1 MKVAIN
7 YQTQQGAWGGGNRFV
22 GSLRAGLENAG
33 HDVRTTLADRDID
46 IILMVDPR
54 ARNPAST
61 FTAASIARYRA
72 TTNPDALVVHR
83 INECDERKGTRGM
96 NSLLKRA
103 NHLADHTVFVGEWL
117 RHLDL
122 WQNGAEASWSTIHN
136 GADMAVFN
144 SEGWQPWSGEGPLK
158 LVTHHWGGN
167 WMKGFDVYQKIDSML
182 DEVDWS
188 DKIEFTYV
196 GNLPSG
202 FSFQRARHVQPLDGR
217 ALADELRRHHAYLTA
232 SINEPGGN
240 HQNEGALCGL
250 PLLYRES
257 GCMPEYCQGFGVSFD
272 SPENFVDALAAYL
285 VHRDYLEVAS
295 RMPDYPHTA
304 DRTTAAYIDLFECLV
319 ENRSDLLQSRKR
331 RRNLAKTAAALWP
344 Y

>member
-1 MKVAIN
+1 MKIAIGFR
-7 YQTQQGAWGGGNRFV
+7 THDGPWGGGNRFAIALSQALEKRGHLV
-22 GSLRAGLENAG
+22 VNALR
-33 HDVRTTLADRDID
+33 DDDID
-46 IILMVDPR
+46 LALLLDPR
-54 ARNPAST
+54 ARHPSAT
-61 FTAASIARYRA
+61 FNAATVLRYRCFK
-72 TTNPDALVVHR
+72 NPNLITVHR

-96 NSLLKRA
+96 NGLLKRA

-136 GADMAVFN
+136 GADTAIFN
-144 SEGWQPWSGEGPLK
+144 AEGWQPWSGDDPLK

-182 DEVDWS
+182 DEVEWAG
-188 DKIEFTYV
+188 KIEFTYV
-196 GNLPSG
+196 GNLPDG
-202 FSFQRARHVQPLDGR
+202 FAFQRTRHVPPLDGH
-217 ALADELRRHHAYLTA
+217 ALADELRRHHVYLTA

-257 GCMPEYCQGFGVSFD
+257 GCMPEYCRGFGLSFD
-272 SPENFVDALAAYL
+272 SPDNFVDALGAYL
-285 VHRDYLEVAS
+285 VHRDYMDAAS

-304 DRTTAAYIDLFECLV
+304 DRTTAAYIDLFESLL
-319 ENRSDLLQSRKR
+319 EKRSGLLQSRKR